1 VAKQN
6 LLEAGVSVVVNVK
19 RKNMAMLSRLT
30 GASILE
36 GIEFLGTAESNQTKN
51 QGKSKS
57 EKTQTDNTQCVAC
70 EGGAFEISPLSTRSL
85 PLISLT
91 GGKGGVCTVL
101 LRGDGR
107 ADAVKSGLEYL
118 VYARSVH
125 NMHPFPGDCVSR
137 ACGRGG
143 VSALRLFV
151 ADCLSRA
158 QAEYDCRGGV
168 SVRRRGL
175 PSS

>member
-1 VAKQN
+1 
-6 LLEAGVSVVVNVK
+6 
-19 RKNMAMLSRLT
+19 MLSRQT
-30 GASILE
+30 GANILD
-36 GIEFLGTAESNQTKN
+36 GIEFLGISESNQTKS
-51 QGKSKS
+51 QGRSKS
-57 EKTQTDNTQCVAC
+57 EKTQTDNRQCVAC
-70 EGGAFEISPLSTRSL
+70 EGGTFEISPLSTRAL

-101 LRGDGR
+101 LRGDGK

-125 NMHPFPGDCVSR
+125 DSCILFSDDCVSR
-137 ACGRGG
+137 ECGRGG

-158 QAEYDCRGGV
+158 QAEYDGRGGV
-168 SVRRRGL
+168 SLRRGGL

>member
-1 VAKQN
+1 MAKQN

-19 RKNMAMLSRLT
+19 RRNMTMLSRQT
-30 GASILE
+30 GANILD
-36 GIEFLGTAESNQTKN
+36 GIEFLGIESNQTKS
-51 QGKSKS
+51 QGKSRN
-57 EKTQTDNTQCVAC
+57 EKTQTDNRQCVAC
-70 EGGAFEISPLSTRSL
+70 EGGTFEISPLSTRAL

-125 NMHPFPGDCVSR
+125 DSCIPFSDYCVSR
-137 ACGRGG
+137 ECGRGG

-151 ADCLSRA
+151 PDCLSRA
-158 QAEYDCRGGV
+158 QAEYDGRGGV
-168 SVRRRGL
+168 SLRRGSL